1 MILSAGERRDKI
13 ESGIKALLEDKP
25 LRVKPDPD
33 LLHTLVY
40 ITEFPTPIL
49 GSFDASYLSL
59 PQEVLVTVMRHH
71 QKYLSVEDA
80 DGKLVPHFIAFM
92 NTNADPDGLV
102 RQGNERVLRA
112 RFNDARFFWDQDQ
125 KKKLEERVG
134 DLKAVTFHA
143 KLGSYYDKTQRVKQW
158 QSNWRRYSVT
168 EQ

>member
-1 MILSAGERRDKI
+1 MILSADERRDKI
-13 ESGIKALLEDKP
+13 ETEIAALLDGKG

-49 GSFDASYLSL
+49 GSFDPQYLEL
-59 PQEVLVTVMRHH
+59 PHEVLVTVMRHH

-80 DGKLVPHFIAFM
+80 DGKLAPHFIAVM

-112 RFNDARFFWDQDQ
+112 RFNDARFFWEQDQ
-125 KKKLEERVG
+125 KKKLEDRAGGSEERHVPG
-134 DLKAVTFHA
+134 QARFVLRQNAA
-143 KLGSYYDKTQRVKQW
+143 RG
-158 QSNWRRYSVT
+158 RRW
-168 EQ
+168 